1 MLEDYK
7 QQKYQSVH
15 LDDAPFDMLASCED
29 FECIQRVHTV
39 TRGKTRFNF
48 PHFFLIGWQKCATT
62 SINLHLRAHP
72 EYLPSVVKE
81 SHFFTVCRNF
91 PAHHYCMAHN
101 TSHYIR
107 DFLKSK
113 EAAAS
118 RLNKV
123 SADASVD
130 YAWRALLAD
139 EIRQLFPW
147 IKIVVILR
155 EPISRLISY
164 IRMYTQRN
172 DPVKGC
178 LGGRSMYDCLMYHLG
193 KWGFFSSFNGHAIY
207 LKFCLLNG
215 LQSSSD

>member
-1 MLEDYK
+1 
-7 QQKYQSVH
+7 
-15 LDDAPFDMLASCED
+15 
-29 FECIQRVHTV
+29 
-39 TRGKTRFNF
+39 
-48 PHFFLIGWQKCATT
+48 
-62 SINLHLRAHP
+62 
-72 EYLPSVVKE
+72 
-81 SHFFTVCRNF
+81 
-91 PAHHYCMAHN
+91 MAHN
-101 TSHYIR
+101 TSHYIH
-107 DFLKSK
+107 DFLRSK

-172 DPVKGC
+172 DSVKGC

-193 KWGFFSSFNGHAIY
+193 K
-207 LKFCLLNG
+207 
-215 LQSSSD
+215 